1 MKNIVCRICGYEFK
15 GTKESHYIS
24 RDGLET
30 GIATIAKN
38 QEPKLYDTF
47 DCPFCG
53 CQYVAQE
60 RKNKAI
66 CKGESL

>member
-24 RDGLET
+24 RDDSET
-30 GIATIAKN
+30 GIATLAKK

-47 DCPFCG
+47 DCPICG
-53 CQYVAQE
+53 CQEVYLATLFYVL
-60 RKNKAI
+60 
-66 CKGESL
+66 GL